1 MITCTH
7 CVIRTAEPD
16 DAWDMV
22 RLYKPGEPKATLLG
36 RGREPIQ
43 PGVEEMREVLRPA
56 EGRPQV
62 FYAIEDHEGVIQGYC
77 GLRTGL
83 GEDTHYGEVMVLMH
97 DEAALDSP
105 LALDAWDWMIQKAFR
120 EMLWRKTVAHVL
132 SCEAAERAWL
142 VRRGFE
148 SCGVQRE
155 VVYTGGQWLDIET
168 LVLYNRG
175 MYPGMGL
182 ERDAQ

>member
-22 RLYKPGEPKATLLG
+22 RLYSPDHPRAALLG
-36 RGREPIQ
+36 RNREPFQ
-43 PGVEEMREVLRPA
+43 PGVEEMREVLRPG

-62 FYAIEDHEGVIQGYC
+62 FYAVEDLEGVIRGYC

-83 GEDTHYGEVMVLMH
+83 GDDAHYGEAIVLMH
-97 DEAALDSP
+97 DLADLDTP
-105 LALDAWDWMIQKAFR
+105 LAQEAWEWVIAKAFR
-120 EMLWRKTVAHVL
+120 DSLWRKTVAHL
-132 SCEAAERAWL
+132 LESETAQRAWL
-142 VRRGFE
+142 VERGFE

-155 VVYTGGQWLDIET
+155 VLYTGGRWLNIET
-168 LVLYNRG
+168 LVLYNREI
-175 MYPGMGL
+175 YPEMGL
-182 ERDAQ
+182 EHDAK